1 MFGLGTREIVL
12 IVVVIV
18 ILFGSKQIP
27 ELTKSIVESI
37 RHLRNAFKD
46 DDEQPAQQVQSAQQ
60 TKAVPS
66 KKSA

>member
-18 ILFGSKQIP
+18 ILFGSRQIP
-27 ELTKSIVESI
+27 EITKSIVDSI

-46 DDEQPAQQVQSAQQ
+46 DDTEVVATTTAAPI
-60 TKAVPS
+60 
-66 KKSA
+66 KKRA

>member
-18 ILFGSKQIP
+18 ILFGSKRIP
-27 ELTKSIVESI
+27 ELTKSIVDSV

-46 DDEQPAQQVQSAQQ
+46 EDAPAVASTVA
-60 TKAVPS
+60 TPI
-66 KKSA
+66 KKRA